1 MESKFAE
8 LKLVT
13 IGFDLLFGLAVKVS
27 RLFWMNLVTLCSQQI
42 EMSPCQWYFWKFLV
56 SNEKDASEDFC
67 LSKISLWGGEMYLWQ
82 KKWCNLWLTVLE
94 MLLGSGWDL
103 WQYLSWEMV
112 VLSRRRCHLL
122 DETEGHLAMG
132 KEREASCF
140 HPKHILPRQPQW
152 SPPSDQTLLI
162 TWSSSSLVTASKQV
176 FTKLWFT
183 ASAVV
188 SHALVC
194 WLLPAVSSSQLV
206 HPLSGSGR
214 GKYSP
219 TGFATFSESR
229 GLHNTRSHDPGIL
242 SLPAQTS
249 QHHRCRC
256 GNTQQGEK
264 DKNMSLKNRDAQ
276 IHKYNSRSCANEDW
290 KRRRGILPLAAQ
302 TSHR

>member
-1 MESKFAE
+1 
-8 LKLVT
+8 
-13 IGFDLLFGLAVKVS
+13 
-27 RLFWMNLVTLCSQQI
+27 
-42 EMSPCQWYFWKFLV
+42 
-56 SNEKDASEDFC
+56 
-67 LSKISLWGGEMYLWQ
+67 
-82 KKWCNLWLTVLE
+82 
-94 MLLGSGWDL
+94 MLLGSGWEL
-103 WQYLSWEMV
+103 WQYLSWAMV
-112 VLSRRRCHLL
+112 VLSRRRCHL
-122 DETEGHLAMG
+122 DEAEGHLAMG
-132 KEREASCF
+132 KGREASCF

-242 SLPAQTS
+242 SLAAQTS
-249 QHHRCRC
+249 QHHRCLC

-264 DKNMSLKNRDAQ
+264 GIKYVIEKIPMQKYTNTTLDSAQMEIEREEEEFSHWPPKLPTASASAPWKSRATNSLRTRKCY
-276 IHKYNSRSCANEDW
+276 KYKDLQENATNAKICIIFPKWKKTGATDINTNSKTYWGLNFDN
-290 KRRRGILPLAAQ
+290 KIL
-302 TSHR
+302 SS

>member
-1 MESKFAE
+1 
-8 LKLVT
+8 
-13 IGFDLLFGLAVKVS
+13 
-27 RLFWMNLVTLCSQQI
+27 
-42 EMSPCQWYFWKFLV
+42 
-56 SNEKDASEDFC
+56 
-67 LSKISLWGGEMYLWQ
+67 
-82 KKWCNLWLTVLE
+82 

-112 VLSRRRCHLL
+112 ILSRRRCHL
-122 DETEGHLAMG
+122 DEADGHLAMG

-140 HPKHILPRQPQW
+140 HPKHILPGQPQW

-249 QHHRCRC
+249 QHQRCRC
-256 GNTQQGEK
+256 ANTQQGEK
-264 DKNMSLKNRDAQ
+264 GIEYVIEKYRCTNTQ
-276 IHKYNSRSCANEDW
+276 IQPEILANGDYKQKKRNSPTGRPNFPPLVPPHSGRTARQTHSEQENATNTKICKKMLQIQRSA
-290 KRRRGILPLAAQ
+290 
-302 TSHR
+302 

>member
-1 MESKFAE
+1 M
-8 LKLVT
+8 
-13 IGFDLLFGLAVKVS
+13 
-27 RLFWMNLVTLCSQQI
+27 
-42 EMSPCQWYFWKFLV
+42 
-56 SNEKDASEDFC
+56 
-67 LSKISLWGGEMYLWQ
+67 SLWGGGTYLWQ
-82 KKWCNLWLTVLE
+82 KVWHNLWLTDLE

-112 VLSRRRCHLL
+112 VLSRRRCHL
-122 DETEGHLAMG
+122 DEADGHLAMG

-140 HPKHILPRQPQW
+140 HPKHILPGQPQW

-162 TWSSSSLVTASKQV
+162 TWSSSSLVTASQQV
-176 FTKLWFT
+176 LTKLWFT

-206 HPLSGSGR
+206 HPQSGSGR

-249 QHHRCRC
+249 QHHRSRC

-264 DKNMSLKNRDAQ
+264 GIKYVIEKYRCTNTQ
-276 IHKYNSRSCANEDW
+276 IQ
-290 KRRRGILPLAAQ
+290 L
-302 TSHR
+302 

>member
-13 IGFDLLFGLAVKVS
+13 IGFDSLFGLAVKVS
-27 RLFWMNLVTLCSQQI
+27 RPRWMTLVTLGSQQM
-42 EMSPCQWYFWKFLV
+42 EMSPCLWYFWKFLV
-56 SNEKDASEDFC
+56 SNEKIASWDFWRWKNVT
-67 LSKISLWGGEMYLWQ
+67 LT
-82 KKWCNLWLTVLE
+82 KKWHNLWLTDLE

-112 VLSRRRCHLL
+112 VLSRRRCHL
-122 DETEGHLAMG
+122 DEAEGHLAMG

-162 TWSSSSLVTASKQV
+162 TWSSSSLVTASQQV
-176 FTKLWFT
+176 LTKLWFT

-219 TGFATFSESR
+219 TGFATFSEPR

-276 IHKYNSRSCANEDW
+276 IHKYNSRSCANGDW
-290 KRRRGILPLAAQ
+290 KRRRRILPLAAQ

>member
-1 MESKFAE
+1 MESIFVE
-8 LKLVT
+8 QNSWQLFFICFLVLLWKLLRMDNFGDIMFSTDGFVT
-13 IGFDLLFGLAVKVS
+13 L
-27 RLFWMNLVTLCSQQI
+27 LVTLLTIPGLKWESTI
-42 EMSPCQWYFWKFLV
+42 LKFLAFKIVVRWRNV
-56 SNEKDASEDFC
+56 SVTK
-67 LSKISLWGGEMYLWQ
+67 
-82 KKWCNLWLTVLE
+82 NLTQSWLNDLE
-94 MLLGSGWDL
+94 MLLGSGLEL

-112 VLSRRRCHLL
+112 ILSRRRCHL
-122 DETEGHLAMG
+122 DEAEGHLAMG

-140 HPKHILPRQPQW
+140 HPKHILPGQPQW

-162 TWSSSSLVTASKQV
+162 TWSTSSLVTASKQV
-176 FTKLWFT
+176 LTKLWFT

-206 HPLSGSGR
+206 HPQSGSGR

-276 IHKYNSRSCANEDW
+276 IHKYNSRSCANGD
-290 KRRRGILPLAAQ
+290 
-302 TSHR
+302 